1 MATVV
6 AAQGQGMI
14 YRCNVPLTTESG
26 VRECGEPA
34 THFDSR
40 ALPRRH
46 LYCERHR
53 ATDDPPIQL
62 IDMIRSDW
70 TTEPNGNGEEKS

>member
-1 MATVV
+1 
-6 AAQGQGMI
+6 MI
-14 YRCNVPLTTESG
+14 YRCNVPLVTETG
-26 VRECGEPA
+26 VRTCDEPA

-53 ATDDPPIQL
+53 SSDDPPIGL
-62 IDMIRSDW
+62 IDMIGPSW
-70 TTEPNGNGEEKS
+70 QAPPQAQEKTK